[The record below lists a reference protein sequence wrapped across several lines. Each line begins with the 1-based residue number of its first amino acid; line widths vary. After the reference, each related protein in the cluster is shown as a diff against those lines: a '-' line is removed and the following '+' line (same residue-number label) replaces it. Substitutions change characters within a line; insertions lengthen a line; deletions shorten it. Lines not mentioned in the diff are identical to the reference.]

1 MQSMTAETR
10 QKLFSMRTDT
20 DEGERFLAALDELR
34 EAEAP
39 MLDRTAM
46 VKKLV
51 FEAQKRQRA
60 RK

>member
-1 MQSMTAETR
+1 MIKDR

-20 DEGERFLAALDELR
+20 DEGEAFLDALDRLR
-34 EAEAP
+34 LAEKP
-39 MLDRTAM
+39 ILDRTAM

-51 FEAQKRQRA
+51 FDADKRK